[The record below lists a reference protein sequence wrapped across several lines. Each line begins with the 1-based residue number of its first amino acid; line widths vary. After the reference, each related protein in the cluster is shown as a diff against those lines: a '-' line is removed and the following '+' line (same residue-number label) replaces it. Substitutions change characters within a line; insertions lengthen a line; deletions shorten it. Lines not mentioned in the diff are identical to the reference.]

1 MSQNAFQLGVSPYNA
16 IAEKWSKVLLKNL
29 RLTGVYRHIAVDH
42 SSELAA
48 NADSLHLR
56 IVDDSAIN
64 VGEYYTR
71 SEDPQVAGNEGAIVY
86 ADAKVNKYTLQL
98 TESPY
103 AAVGFED
110 YALKFSDV
118 NFQAE
123 IIEGAKYKIARQL
136 DTMIMDAIIAAVDA
150 GNILPEFDATAA
162 GEGDMY
168 DILLQISAKLKEQGA
183 ITLANPSDLF
193 GDKGMKGVPYVVV
206 NPATMRYILKEPAF
220 VKVDFTDKNAMWKA
234 GTVRG
239 TIAGL
244 MVLES
249 SNLPTAGGYVNVFAG
264 VKEATHYAIKA
275 VTTRMMPAE
284 DKFRMLWSTLYAA
297 GVLVTQPK
305 ALVKVRVKVAQ
316 A

>member
-1 MSQNAFQLGVSPYNA
+1 MSQNAFQLGATPYNA

-29 RLTGVYRHIAVDH
+29 RVTGVYRHIGIDH
-42 SSELAA
+42 SSELSA

-64 VGEYYTR
+64 VGNYYTR
-71 SEDPQVAGNEGAIVY
+71 SEDVQVAGQEGQIAY
-86 ADAKVNKYTLQL
+86 AQAQVNKFTLQL

-103 AAVGFED
+103 AAITFQD

-123 IIEGAKYKIARQL
+123 IIEGAKHKIARQL
-136 DTMIMDAIIAAVDA
+136 DTMIMNAIIAAA
-150 GNILPEFDATAA
+150 GNTLDDFDATAA
-162 GEGDMY
+162 GEGDIY
-168 DILLQISAKLKEQGA
+168 DLLLQISAKLKEEGA

-220 VKVDFTDKNAMWKA
+220 VKVDFTGKNAMWKA

-249 SNLPTAGGYVNVFAG
+249 SNLPTTGGYVNVFAG
-264 VKEATHYAIKA
+264 VKEATHYAIQQ
-275 VTTRMMPAE
+275 VSNRMMPAE
-284 DKFRMLWSTLYAA
+284 NKFQMLWSVLYAA

-305 ALVKVRVKVAQ
+305 ALVKVRVKVSNA
-316 A
+316 